1 MSKNPAMLLRVGGD
15 AVVRCLA
22 SMPTLIRA
30 CPHECRHAF
39 YHSLHWL
46 AQWTSINWCVSIPSS
61 RHSAAT
67 WQTPKVNCD
76 PPEPLLTHTY
86 IQTHRQKDMLKTIPA
101 FATTTGNER
110 MKAQINWHNQFINI
124 ASLISRV
131 WCNQL
136 IAWQSGRTSVFD
148 RQTFSVL
155 CSTCSWWVTTYVGK
169 PSAVGQPTRPTQLFM
184 LSG

>member
-67 WQTPKVNCD
+67 WQTPKVNGD

-101 FATTTGNER
+101 FATATGNER

-136 IAWQSGRTSVFD
+136 IAWHSGRTSVFD

-169 PSAVGQPTRPTQLFM
+169 PSAVGQPTRPTQLFI